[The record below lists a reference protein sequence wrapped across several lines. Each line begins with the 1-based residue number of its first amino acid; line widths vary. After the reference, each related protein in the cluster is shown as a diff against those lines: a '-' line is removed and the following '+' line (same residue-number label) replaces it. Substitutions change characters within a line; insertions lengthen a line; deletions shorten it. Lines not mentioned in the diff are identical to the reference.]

1 MVLIFAGPNG
11 SGKSTITDMIVPVGE
26 YINADVIK
34 KALKI
39 SDLEAAQ
46 IAEKKRNQCIIKK
59 IFKNSRTFLQ
69 TFCYLYS
76 KIL

>member
-1 MVLIFAGPNG
+1 MKMETKPMVLIFAGPNG

-59 IFKNSRTFLQ
+59 NIQK
-69 TFCYLYS
+69 
-76 KIL
+76 